1 MSITDLTQAQCNAMQ
16 SQFYRY
22 ALPKMGLN
30 RNTPKA
36 IIHGP
41 REFGGCGIF
50 DIYTEHTI
58 QRIRQIQKHIRRNDN
73 VEKFS

>member
-1 MSITDLTQAQCNAMQ
+1 
-16 SQFYRY
+16 
-22 ALPKMGLN
+22 MGLN

-50 DIYTEHTI
+50 DIYTEQAI
-58 QRIRQIQKHIRRNDN
+58 QHIRQTQKHLRRNDN
-73 VEKFS
+73 VGKSFLSNLNAYAIVIGSRKNFLTLNPWNY